1 MLFNALLMV
10 SWKRE
15 KKTHQAYFIYS
26 NSLFFFFNSP
36 RCLSYHVCKAIQ
48 RTFTF
53 TCGPSLYYIK
63 DTHLYLLSASTFF
76 FFFWGGV
83 FLFVPINYKDVRF

>member
-26 NSLFFFFNSP
+26 NSLFFYSP

-53 TCGPSLYYIK
+53 TCGPLLYYIK
-63 DTHLYLLSASTFF
+63 DTHLYPLSASAFYIYIY
-76 FFFWGGV
+76 GM
-83 FLFVPINYKDVRF
+83 LF